1 MDKKEALKIVQ
12 EEPLSL
18 EELPAMFKKDKE
30 VVLEAVTNFGDA
42 LEFADKS
49 LKKDKE
55 IVIEAVTNYGPAL
68 EFADER
74 FKKDKRFILDL
85 AKLGSDAL
93 EFAHESLKKDK
104 EIILEAVKKHGSFL
118 RFADE
123 SLKRVLESVGFKG
136 SELVGFETDDF
147 DEEFYSYDDENAVM
161 PIVPKWNEKYSAVI
175 ILSDNLMDDNFLK
188 NFFKVESAV
197 DYKTSRVAP
206 NFVITAKKFI
216 EYLRNYNE

>member
-1 MDKKEALKIVQ
+1 MSDIKWTTEKSKLSELVPDRNNPRTLSAHDHRQLK
-12 EEPLSL
+12 
-18 EELPAMFKKDKE
+18 
-30 VVLEAVTNFGDA
+30 
-42 LEFADKS
+42 KS
-49 LKKDKE
+49 LKKFNLASVPVVDSSNNILAGHQRIAILTQEYGRDYE
-55 IVIEAVTNYGPAL
+55 IDVRVPSRELSEDEVTEYRLRDNRNHGDFDY
-68 EFADER
+68 D
-74 FKKDKRFILDL
+74 ILANTFDV
-85 AKLGSDAL
+85 
-93 EFAHESLKKDK
+93 EY
-104 EIILEAVKKHGSFL
+104 
-118 RFADE
+118 
-123 SLKRVLESVGFKG
+123 LESVGFKG

>member
-1 MDKKEALKIVQ
+1 MSDIKWTTEKRKLSELVPDRNNPRTLSAHDHRQLK
-12 EEPLSL
+12 
-18 EELPAMFKKDKE
+18 
-30 VVLEAVTNFGDA
+30 
-42 LEFADKS
+42 KS
-49 LKKDKE
+49 LKKFNLASVPVVDSSNNILAGHQRIAILTQEYGRDYE
-55 IVIEAVTNYGPAL
+55 IDVRVPSRELSEDEVTEYRLRDNRNHGDFDY
-68 EFADER
+68 D
-74 FKKDKRFILDL
+74 ILANTFDV
-85 AKLGSDAL
+85 
-93 EFAHESLKKDK
+93 EY
-104 EIILEAVKKHGSFL
+104 
-118 RFADE
+118 
-123 SLKRVLESVGFKG
+123 LESVGFKG

>member
-1 MDKKEALKIVQ
+1 VSDIKWTTEKRKLSELVPDRNNPRTLSAHDHRQLK
-12 EEPLSL
+12 
-18 EELPAMFKKDKE
+18 
-30 VVLEAVTNFGDA
+30 
-42 LEFADKS
+42 KS
-49 LKKDKE
+49 LKKFNLASVPVVDSSNNILAGHQRIAILTQEYGRDYE
-55 IVIEAVTNYGPAL
+55 IDVRVPSRELSEDEVTEYRLRDNRNHGDFDY
-68 EFADER
+68 D
-74 FKKDKRFILDL
+74 ILANTFDV
-85 AKLGSDAL
+85 
-93 EFAHESLKKDK
+93 EY
-104 EIILEAVKKHGSFL
+104 
-118 RFADE
+118 
-123 SLKRVLESVGFKG
+123 LESVGFKG